1 MTVPSIAT
9 IIESAIAEE
18 LGMSREKKG
27 FLRLWAGRL
36 WALVDGTRRAVFNL
50 LWLALLIGV
59 PVALLMGRADK
70 LEDKTVLVLDLAGP
84 LVEQGAGGTRET
96 LLRQVQGE
104 DQGQVRLR
112 DVIAV
117 LDAAARDPKI
127 ERVLLLP
134 EDLAGGGL
142 AAQREVAAALE
153 RFKASGKQV
162 VAWATGFDQRQYYLA
177 AHASEVY
184 VHPMGAVALQG
195 YGRLR
200 NYYRQALDR
209 VGVSANVV
217 RVGKYKNAAE
227 PFFASAPS
235 KETLEAEAYLYDA
248 LWSLYTR
255 GVEKAR
261 KLPEGAIAQGI
272 AALPGSLQTLQG
284 DTARLALEGRL
295 VDGLKTRDELRAMLI
310 ERGAEDLKAKT
321 FRQIGW
327 REYLSRQK
335 PAASGPA
342 IGVVVAEGEIGEGS
356 EPPGRIGGRSTAEL
370 IRKARDDDD
379 VKAVVLRVNSPG
391 GSALGSELIR
401 RELELTRAAGK
412 PVVVSMGD
420 VAASGGYWIALA
432 ADEVM
437 ADAATITGSIGVF
450 GMLPTAQGLM
460 DKLSVGTGG
469 HATTWL
475 ATGYD
480 PRRPLDPRFEQLV
493 QSVIGR
499 VYTDFISK
507 AAAARKTAPDKID
520 TVAQGRVWTGTQ
532 ALERGLIDRNG
543 AWSDALKAAAA
554 RAKLPED
561 ARLRW
566 MEREPGRLEQL
577 AGFFKSTVAASV
589 QQALGLGA
597 PGLPVS
603 GLSGAAPAGGLLD
616 AGTQALQ
623 DLVWLHDLAQR
634 RRPFDAVV
642 HCLCAAD

>member
-1 MTVPSIAT
+1 
-9 IIESAIAEE
+9 
-18 LGMSREKKG
+18 MSREKKG

-310 ERGAEDLKAKT
+310 ERGAEDSKAKT

-335 PAASGPA
+335 SAASGPA

-370 IRKARDDDD
+370 IRKARNDDE

-401 RELELTRAAGK
+401 RELELTRVAGK

-432 ADEVM
+432 ADEVI
-437 ADAATITGSIGVF
+437 ADPATITGSIGVF

-480 PRRPLDPRFEQLV
+480 PRRPLDPRFEQLI
-493 QSVIGR
+493 QSAIGR

-507 AAAARKTAPDKID
+507 AAAARKTAPGKID
-520 TVAQGRVWTGTQ
+520 AVAQGRVWTGTQ

>member
-1 MTVPSIAT
+1 
-9 IIESAIAEE
+9 
-18 LGMSREKKG
+18 MSREKKG

-310 ERGAEDLKAKT
+310 ERGAEDPKAKT

-370 IRKARDDDD
+370 IRKARNDDE

-401 RELELTRAAGK
+401 RELELTRVAGK

-432 ADEVM
+432 ADEVI
-437 ADAATITGSIGVF
+437 ADPATITGSIGVF

-480 PRRPLDPRFEQLV
+480 PRRPLDPRFEQLI
-493 QSVIGR
+493 QSAIGR

-507 AAAARKTAPDKID
+507 AAAARKTAPGKID
-520 TVAQGRVWTGTQ
+520 AVAQGRVWTGTQ

-577 AGFFKSTVAASV
+577 AGFFKSTVSASV

-597 PGLPVS
+597 SGLPVS
-603 GLSGAAPAGGLLD
+603 GLSGAATAGGLLD

-623 DLVWLHDLAQR
+623 NLVWLHDLAQR

>member
-1 MTVPSIAT
+1 
-9 IIESAIAEE
+9 
-18 LGMSREKKG
+18 MSREKKG

-70 LEDKTVLVLDLAGP
+70 MEDKTVLVLDLAGP

-96 LLRQVQGE
+96 LLRQVQGQG
-104 DQGQVRLR
+104 QGQVRLR

-142 AAQREVAAALE
+142 SAQREVAAALE

-162 VAWATGFDQRQYYLA
+162 VAWSTRLDQRQYYLA

-184 VHPMGAVALQG
+184 LHPMGAVFLQG
-195 YGRLR
+195 YGGLR

-217 RVGKYKNAAE
+217 RVGRYKNAAE

-235 KETLEAEAYLYDA
+235 KETLEAEAYLYNA
-248 LWSLYTR
+248 LWNLYTR

-261 KLPEGAIAQGI
+261 KLPEGAVAQGI
-272 AALPGSLQTLQG
+272 AALPGSLQALQG
-284 DTARLALEGRL
+284 DTARLALESRL

-310 ERGAEDLKAKT
+310 ERGAEDSKAKT

-335 PAASGPA
+335 PGARGPA

-370 IRKARDDDD
+370 IRKARDDDE

-432 ADEVM
+432 ADEVI
-437 ADAATITGSIGVF
+437 ADRATITGSIGVF

-480 PRRPLDPRFEQLV
+480 PRRPLDPRFEQLI
-493 QSVIGR
+493 QSAIGR

-520 TVAQGRVWTGTQ
+520 AVAQGRVWTGAQ

-543 AWSDALKAAAA
+543 GWSDALKAAAA
-554 RAKLPED
+554 RAKLPEE

-597 PGLPVS
+597 PGLSAP
-603 GLSGAAPAGGLLD
+603 GLSGAATAGGLLD

>member
-1 MTVPSIAT
+1 
-9 IIESAIAEE
+9 
-18 LGMSREKKG
+18 MSREKKG
-27 FLRLWAGRL
+27 FLRTWVGRL
-36 WALVDGTRRAVFNL
+36 WSWVDGTRRAAFNV
-50 LWLALLIGV
+50 LWLGLLIGV
-59 PVALLMGRADK
+59 PVAFFAGRADP
-70 LEDKTVLVLDLAGP
+70 LQDKTVLVLDLAGP
-84 LVEQGAGGTRET
+84 VVEQGAGGARDA
-96 LLRQVQGE
+96 LLRQVQGH
-104 DQGQVRLR
+104 DQQQVRLR
-112 DVIAV
+112 DLVAV

-127 ERVLLLP
+127 ERALLLP
-134 EDLAGGGL
+134 EDLSGGGL
-142 AAQREVAAALE
+142 SAQREVAAALE

-295 VDGLKTRDELRAMLI
+295 VDGLKTRDELRSMLI
-310 ERGAEDLKAKT
+310 ERGAEDPKAKT

-335 PAASGPA
+335 SGASGPA

-370 IRKARDDDD
+370 IRKARDDDE

-437 ADAATITGSIGVF
+437 ADPATITGSIGVF

-469 HATTWL
+469 YATTWL

-480 PRRPLDPRFEQLV
+480 PRRPLDPRFEQLI
-493 QSVIGR
+493 QSAIGR
-499 VYTDFISK
+499 IYADFTAK
-507 AAAARKTAPDKID
+507 AAAARKTTPDKID
-520 TVAQGRVWTGTQ
+520 AVAQGRVWTGAQ
-532 ALERGLIDRNG
+532 ALERGLIDRTG
-543 AWSDALKAAAA
+543 AWADALKVAAA

-566 MEREPGRLEQL
+566 MEREPARLEQL
-577 AGFFKSTVAASV
+577 MGFFQSSV
-589 QQALGLGA
+589 SAGVLQALGLDPAASSAPAKALGLG
-597 PGLPVS
+597 PGL
-603 GLSGAAPAGGLLD
+603 GLGQAGA
-616 AGTQALQ
+616 QALQ
-623 DLVWLHDLAQR
+623 DMVWLHDLAQR
-634 RRPFDAVV
+634 RRPFEAVV
-642 HCLCAAD
+642 HCLCTPD

>member
-1 MTVPSIAT
+1 
-9 IIESAIAEE
+9 
-18 LGMSREKKG
+18 MSRDKKG

-50 LWLALLIGV
+50 LWLALLVGV
-59 PVALLMGRADK
+59 SWALLTGRADK

-84 LVEQGAGGTRET
+84 LVEQGTGGTRET

-104 DQGQVRLR
+104 DPGEVRLR
-112 DVIAV
+112 DLIRV

-127 ERVLLLP
+127 ERALLLP
-134 EDLAGGGL
+134 EDLSGGGL
-142 AAQREVAAALE
+142 SAQREVAAALE
-153 RFKASGKQV
+153 RFKAAGKPV
-162 VAWATGFDQRQYYLA
+162 VAWATHLDQRQYYLA

-184 VHPMGAVALQG
+184 LHPMGIVSLQG

-235 KETLEAEAYLYDA
+235 KETLESEASLYDG
-248 LWSLYTR
+248 LWRLYTQ

-261 KLPEGAIAQGI
+261 KLPEGAISQGI
-272 AALPGSLQTLQG
+272 AALPGSLQALQG

-295 VDGLKTRDELRAMLI
+295 VDGIKTRDELRAMLI
-310 ERGAEDLKAKT
+310 ERGAEDPSAKS

-327 REYLSRQK
+327 RAYLSRHK
-335 PAASGPA
+335 PATTGPA
-342 IGVVVAEGEIGEGS
+342 IGVVVAEGEIGEGD

-370 IRKARDDDD
+370 IRKARDDQD

-432 ADEVM
+432 ADEVV
-437 ADAATITGSIGVF
+437 ADPATITGSIGVF

-475 ATGYD
+475 AIGHD

-499 VYTDFISK
+499 IYADFTAK
-507 AAAARKTAPDKID
+507 AAAARKTTPDKID
-520 TVAQGRVWTGTQ
+520 AVAQGRVWTGAQ
-532 ALERGLIDRNG
+532 ALERGLIDRTG
-543 AWSDALKAAAA
+543 AWADALKAAAT

-566 MEREPGRLEQL
+566 MEREPGRLEQW
-577 AGFFKSTVAASV
+577 AGFFKSTVSASV
-589 QQALGLGA
+589 LQALGLDPAASSGPA
-597 PGLPVS
+597 KALGLGS
-603 GLSGAAPAGGLLD
+603 GLGLGQ
-616 AGTQALQ
+616 AGTEALQ

>member
-1 MTVPSIAT
+1 
-9 IIESAIAEE
+9 
-18 LGMSREKKG
+18 MSKEKKG
-27 FLRLWAGRL
+27 FLRLWVGRL

-59 PVALLMGRADK
+59 PVALFTGRADK

-142 AAQREVAAALE
+142 SAQREVAAALE

-272 AALPGSLQTLQG
+272 AALPGSLQALQG

-310 ERGAEDLKAKT
+310 ERGAEDPKAKT

-342 IGVVVAEGEIGEGS
+342 IGVVVAEGEIGEGE

-370 IRKARDDDD
+370 IRKARNDDE

-432 ADEVM
+432 ADEVL
-437 ADAATITGSIGVF
+437 ADPATITGSIGVF

-480 PRRPLDPRFEQLV
+480 PRRPLDPRFEQLI
-493 QSVIGR
+493 QSAIGR
-499 VYTDFISK
+499 VYTDFLTK
-507 AAAARKTAPDKID
+507 AAAARKTTPDKID
-520 TVAQGRVWTGTQ
+520 AVAQGRVWTGTQ

-554 RAKLPED
+554 RAKLPEE

-589 QQALGLGA
+589 QQALGLSV
-597 PGLPVS
+597 P
-603 GLSGAAPAGGLLD
+603 GLSGAATPASLLD
-616 AGTQALQ
+616 AGTQTVQ
-623 DLVWLHDLAQR
+623 DLVWLQNLAQR

>member
-1 MTVPSIAT
+1 
-9 IIESAIAEE
+9 
-18 LGMSREKKG
+18 MSKEKKG
-27 FLRLWAGRL
+27 FFRLWAGRL

-50 LWLALLIGV
+50 LWLAVLIGV
-59 PVALLMGRADK
+59 PVALFAGRADK

-112 DVIAV
+112 DVMAV

-142 AAQREVAAALE
+142 SAQREVAAALE

-177 AHASEVY
+177 AHANEVY

-235 KETLEAEAYLYDA
+235 KETLESEAYLYDA

-261 KLPEGAIAQGI
+261 KLPEGAVAQGI
-272 AALPGSLQTLQG
+272 AALPGSLQALQG

-310 ERGAEDLKAKT
+310 ERGAEDSKAKT

-335 PAASGPA
+335 SAASGSA
-342 IGVVVAEGEIGEGS
+342 IGVVVAEGEIGEGE

-370 IRKARDDDD
+370 IRKARNDDE

-432 ADEVM
+432 ADEVL
-437 ADAATITGSIGVF
+437 ADPATITGSIGVF

-480 PRRPLDPRFEQLV
+480 PRRPLDPRFEQLI
-493 QSVIGR
+493 QSAIGR
-499 VYTDFISK
+499 VYTDFIAK
-507 AAAARKTAPDKID
+507 AATARKTTPDKID
-520 TVAQGRVWTGTQ
+520 AVAQGRVWTGTQ
-532 ALERGLIDRNG
+532 ALERGLIDRTG
-543 AWSDALKAAAA
+543 AWSDALKAAAT

-577 AGFFKSTVAASV
+577 AGFFKSSVAAAV
-589 QQALGLGA
+589 LQALGFGA
-597 PGLPVS
+597 PGLSAP

-623 DLVWLHDLAQR
+623 DLVWLQDLAQR
-634 RRPFDAVV
+634 RRPFEAVV

>member
-1 MTVPSIAT
+1 M
-9 IIESAIAEE
+9 E
-18 LGMSREKKG
+18 LGMPQDNKG
-27 FLRLWAGRL
+27 ILRRWAGRV
-36 WALVDGTRRAVFNL
+36 WNLVDGSRRAVFNL

-59 PVALLMGRADK
+59 PVALLTSGPERLK
-70 LEDKTVLVLDLAGP
+70 DKTVLVLDLAGP
-84 LVEQGAGGTRET
+84 LVEQGSGGGRDAV
-96 LLRQVQGE
+96 LRQVQGM
-104 DQGQVRLR
+104 DQQQLRLR
-112 DVIAV
+112 DLIAV

-127 ERVLLLP
+127 ERALLLP
-134 EDLAGGGL
+134 EELSGGGL
-142 AAQREVAAALE
+142 SAQREVAAALE
-153 RFKASGKQV
+153 RFKAAGKQV
-162 VAWATGFDQRQYYLA
+162 VAWGTRLDQRQYYLA

-184 VHPMGAVALQG
+184 IHPMGTVTLQG

-235 KETLEAEAYLYDA
+235 KETLESEAYLYDA

-255 GVEKAR
+255 GVEQAR
-261 KLPEGAIAQGI
+261 KLPEGAIARGL
-272 AALPGSLQTLQG
+272 AALPGSLQALDG
-284 DTARLALEGRL
+284 DIARLAVQARL
-295 VDGLKTRDELRAMLI
+295 VDGLKTRDELRALLI
-310 ERGAEDLKAKT
+310 QRGAEDTQAKT

-327 REYLSRQK
+327 REYLSRLK

-342 IGVVVAEGEIGEGS
+342 IGVVVAEGEIGEGD

-370 IRKARDDDD
+370 IRKARDDEN

-432 ADEVM
+432 ADEVI

-499 VYTDFISK
+499 IYTDFTAK
-507 AAAARKTAPDKID
+507 AAAARQTTPDKID
-520 TVAQGRVWTGTQ
+520 AVAQGRVWTGAQ
-532 ALERGLIDRNG
+532 ALERGLIDRTG
-543 AWSDALKAAAA
+543 AWADALKAAAA

-577 AGFFKSTVAASV
+577 MGFFNAGARAAV
-589 QQALGLGA
+589 LQALGLGV
-597 PGLPVS
+597 PGLAGVA
-603 GLSGAAPAGGLLD
+603 GPAGLLE
-616 AGTQALQ
+616 AGAQAWQ
-623 DLVWLHDLAQR
+623 DMVWLHDLAQR

-642 HCLCAAD
+642 HCLCAPD

>member
-1 MTVPSIAT
+1 
-9 IIESAIAEE
+9 
-18 LGMSREKKG
+18 MSREKKG
-27 FLRLWAGRL
+27 FLRTWVGRL
-36 WALVDGTRRAVFNL
+36 WSWVDGTRRAAFNV
-50 LWLALLIGV
+50 LWLGLLIGV
-59 PVALLMGRADK
+59 PVAFFAGRADP
-70 LEDKTVLVLDLAGP
+70 LQDKTVLVLDLAGP
-84 LVEQGAGGTRET
+84 VVEQGAGGARDA
-96 LLRQVQGE
+96 LLRQVQGH
-104 DQGQVRLR
+104 DQQQVRLR
-112 DVIAV
+112 DLVAV

-127 ERVLLLP
+127 ERALLLP
-134 EDLAGGGL
+134 EDLSGGGL
-142 AAQREVAAALE
+142 SAQREVAAALE

-295 VDGLKTRDELRAMLI
+295 VDGLKTRDELRSMLI
-310 ERGAEDLKAKT
+310 ERGAEDPKAKT

-335 PAASGPA
+335 SGASGPA

-370 IRKARDDDD
+370 IRKARDDDE

-480 PRRPLDPRFEQLV
+480 PRRPLDPRFEQLI
-493 QSVIGR
+493 QSAIGR

-507 AAAARKTAPDKID
+507 AAAARKTAPGKID
-520 TVAQGRVWTGTQ
+520 AVAQGRVWTGTQ

>member
-1 MTVPSIAT
+1 
-9 IIESAIAEE
+9 
-18 LGMSREKKG
+18 MSMEKKG

-59 PVALLMGRADK
+59 PVALFTGRADK

-142 AAQREVAAALE
+142 SAQREVAAALE

-261 KLPEGAIAQGI
+261 KLPEGAIAKAI
-272 AALPGSLQTLQG
+272 AALPGSLQALQG

-295 VDGLKTRDELRAMLI
+295 VDGLKTRDELREMLI
-310 ERGAEDLKAKT
+310 ERGAEDPKAKT

-342 IGVVVAEGEIGEGS
+342 IGVVVAEGEIGDGE

-370 IRKARDDDD
+370 IRKARNDDE

-432 ADEVM
+432 ADEVL
-437 ADAATITGSIGVF
+437 ADPATITGSIGVF

-499 VYTDFISK
+499 VYSDFISK
-507 AAAARKTAPDKID
+507 AAAARKTTPDKID
-520 TVAQGRVWTGTQ
+520 AVAQGRVWTGTQ

-554 RAKLPED
+554 RAKLPD
-561 ARLRW
+561 DVRLRW

-577 AGFFKSTVAASV
+577 AGFFRSTVSASV
-589 QQALGLGA
+589 QQALGLSV
-597 PGLPVS
+597 P
-603 GLSGAAPAGGLLD
+603 GLSGAATSASLLD
-616 AGTQALQ
+616 AGTQTVQ
-623 DLVWLHDLAQR
+623 DLVWLQNLAQR

>member
-1 MTVPSIAT
+1 
-9 IIESAIAEE
+9 
-18 LGMSREKKG
+18 
-27 FLRLWAGRL
+27 
-36 WALVDGTRRAVFNL
+36 
-50 LWLALLIGV
+50 
-59 PVALLMGRADK
+59 
-70 LEDKTVLVLDLAGP
+70 
-84 LVEQGAGGTRET
+84 
-96 LLRQVQGE
+96 
-104 DQGQVRLR
+104 
-112 DVIAV
+112 
-117 LDAAARDPKI
+117 
-127 ERVLLLP
+127 
-134 EDLAGGGL
+134 
-142 AAQREVAAALE
+142 VAAALE
-153 RFKASGKQV
+153 RFKAAGKQV
-162 VAWATGFDQRQYYLA
+162 VAWGTRLDQRPYYLA

-184 VHPMGAVALQG
+184 IHPMGTVTLQG

-200 NYYRQALDR
+200 SYYRQALDR

-235 KETLEAEAYLYDA
+235 KETLESEAYLYDA

-255 GVEKAR
+255 GVEQAR
-261 KLPEGAIAQGI
+261 KLPEGAIARGL
-272 AALPGSLQTLQG
+272 AALPGSLQALDG
-284 DTARLALEGRL
+284 DIARLAVQARL
-295 VDGLKTRDELRAMLI
+295 VDGLKTRDELRALLI
-310 ERGAEDLKAKT
+310 QRGAEDTQAKT

-327 REYLSRQK
+327 REYLSRLK

-342 IGVVVAEGEIGEGS
+342 IGVVVAEGEIGEGD

-370 IRKARDDDD
+370 IRKARDDEN

-432 ADEVM
+432 ADEVI

-499 VYTDFISK
+499 IYTDFTAK
-507 AAAARKTAPDKID
+507 AAAARQTTPDKID
-520 TVAQGRVWTGTQ
+520 AVAQGRVWTGAQ
-532 ALERGLIDRNG
+532 ALERGLIDRTG
-543 AWSDALKAAAA
+543 AWADALKAAAA

-577 AGFFKSTVAASV
+577 MGFFNAGARAAV
-589 QQALGLGA
+589 LQALGLGV
-597 PGLPVS
+597 PGLAGVA
-603 GLSGAAPAGGLLD
+603 GPAGLLE
-616 AGTQALQ
+616 AGAQAWQ
-623 DLVWLHDLAQR
+623 DMVWLHDLAQR

-642 HCLCAAD
+642 HCLCAPD

>member
-1 MTVPSIAT
+1 
-9 IIESAIAEE
+9 
-18 LGMSREKKG
+18 MSKEKKG

-59 PVALLMGRADK
+59 PVALFTGRADK

-142 AAQREVAAALE
+142 SAKREVAAALE

-261 KLPEGAIAQGI
+261 KLPEGAIAKAI
-272 AALPGSLQTLQG
+272 AALPGSLQALQG

-310 ERGAEDLKAKT
+310 ERGAEDPKAKT

-342 IGVVVAEGEIGEGS
+342 IGVVVAEGEIGEGE

-370 IRKARDDDD
+370 IRKARNDDE

-432 ADEVM
+432 ADEVI
-437 ADAATITGSIGVF
+437 ADPATITGSIGVF

-499 VYTDFISK
+499 VYSDFISK
-507 AAAARKTAPDKID
+507 AAAARKTTPDKID
-520 TVAQGRVWTGTQ
+520 AVAQGRVWTGTQ

-554 RAKLPED
+554 RAKLPEE

-577 AGFFKSTVAASV
+577 AGFFRSTVSASV
-589 QQALGLGA
+589 QQALGLSV
-597 PGLPVS
+597 P
-603 GLSGAAPAGGLLD
+603 GLSGAATSASLLD
-616 AGTQALQ
+616 AGTQTVQ
-623 DLVWLHDLAQR
+623 DLVWLQNLAQR

>member
-1 MTVPSIAT
+1 
-9 IIESAIAEE
+9 
-18 LGMSREKKG
+18 MSREKKG

-284 DTARLALEGRL
+284 DTARLALAGRL

-310 ERGAEDLKAKT
+310 ERGAEDSKAKT

-335 PAASGPA
+335 SAASGPA

-370 IRKARDDDD
+370 IRKARNDDE

-401 RELELTRAAGK
+401 RELELTRVAGK

-432 ADEVM
+432 ADEVI
-437 ADAATITGSIGVF
+437 ADPATITGSIGVF

-480 PRRPLDPRFEQLV
+480 PRRPLDPRFEQLI
-493 QSVIGR
+493 QSAIGR

-507 AAAARKTAPDKID
+507 AAAARKTAPGKID
-520 TVAQGRVWTGTQ
+520 AVAQGRVWTGTQ

-577 AGFFKSTVAASV
+577 AGFFKSTVSASV

>member
-1 MTVPSIAT
+1 
-9 IIESAIAEE
+9 
-18 LGMSREKKG
+18 
-27 FLRLWAGRL
+27 L

-310 ERGAEDLKAKT
+310 ERGAEDSKAKT

-335 PAASGPA
+335 SAASGPA

-370 IRKARDDDD
+370 IRKARNDDE

-401 RELELTRAAGK
+401 RELELTRVAGK

-432 ADEVM
+432 ADEVI
-437 ADAATITGSIGVF
+437 ADPATITGSIGVF

-480 PRRPLDPRFEQLV
+480 PRRPLDPRFEQLI
-493 QSVIGR
+493 QSAIGR

-507 AAAARKTAPDKID
+507 AAAARKTAPGKID
-520 TVAQGRVWTGTQ
+520 AVAQGRVWTGTQ

>member
-261 KLPEGAIAQGI
+261 KLPEAAIAQGI
-272 AALPGSLQTLQG
+272 SALPGSLQALQG

-310 ERGAEDLKAKT
+310 ERGAEDSKAKT

-335 PAASGPA
+335 SAASGPA

-370 IRKARDDDD
+370 IRKARNDDE

-401 RELELTRAAGK
+401 RELELTRVAGK

-432 ADEVM
+432 ADEVI
-437 ADAATITGSIGVF
+437 ADPATITGSIGVF

-480 PRRPLDPRFEQLV
+480 PRRPLDPRFEQLI
-493 QSVIGR
+493 QSAIGR

-507 AAAARKTAPDKID
+507 AAAARKTAPGKID
-520 TVAQGRVWTGTQ
+520 AVAQGRVWTGTQ

-603 GLSGAAPAGGLLD
+603 GLSGAATAGGLLD

>member
-9 IIESAIAEE
+9 IIKSAIAEE

-27 FLRLWAGRL
+27 FLPLWAGRL

-577 AGFFKSTVAASV
+577 AGFFKSTVSASV

-597 PGLPVS
+597 SGLPVS
-603 GLSGAAPAGGLLD
+603 GLSGAATAGGLLD

>member
-1 MTVPSIAT
+1 
-9 IIESAIAEE
+9 
-18 LGMSREKKG
+18 MSKEKKG
-27 FLRLWAGRL
+27 FFRLWAGRL

-50 LWLALLIGV
+50 LWLAVLIGV
-59 PVALLMGRADK
+59 PVALFAGRADK

-112 DVIAV
+112 DVMAV

-142 AAQREVAAALE
+142 SAQREVAAALE

-177 AHASEVY
+177 AHANEVY

-235 KETLEAEAYLYDA
+235 KETLESEAYLYDA

-261 KLPEGAIAQGI
+261 KLPEGAVAQGI
-272 AALPGSLQTLQG
+272 AALPGSLQALQG

-310 ERGAEDLKAKT
+310 ERGAEDSKAKT

-335 PAASGPA
+335 SAASGPA
-342 IGVVVAEGEIGEGS
+342 IGVVVAEGEIGEGE

-370 IRKARDDDD
+370 IRKARNDDE

-432 ADEVM
+432 ADEVL
-437 ADAATITGSIGVF
+437 ADPATITGSIGVF

-480 PRRPLDPRFEQLV
+480 PRRPLDPRFEQLI
-493 QSVIGR
+493 QSAIGR
-499 VYTDFISK
+499 VYTDFIAK
-507 AAAARKTAPDKID
+507 AATARKTTPDKID
-520 TVAQGRVWTGTQ
+520 AVAQGRVWTGTQ
-532 ALERGLIDRNG
+532 ALERGLIDRTG
-543 AWSDALKAAAA
+543 AWSDALKAAAT

-577 AGFFKSTVAASV
+577 AGFFKSSVAAAV
-589 QQALGLGA
+589 LQALGFGA
-597 PGLPVS
+597 PGLSAP

-623 DLVWLHDLAQR
+623 DLVWLQDLAQR
-634 RRPFDAVV
+634 RRPFEAVV

>member
-1 MTVPSIAT
+1 MPQDN
-9 IIESAIAEE
+9 
-18 LGMSREKKG
+18 KG
-27 FLRLWAGRL
+27 ILRRWAGRV
-36 WALVDGTRRAVFNL
+36 WNLVDGSRRAVFNL

-59 PVALLMGRADK
+59 PVALLTSGPERLK
-70 LEDKTVLVLDLAGP
+70 DKTVLVLDLAGP
-84 LVEQGAGGTRET
+84 LVEQGSGGGRDAV
-96 LLRQVQGE
+96 LRQVQGM
-104 DQGQVRLR
+104 DQQQLRLR
-112 DVIAV
+112 DLIAV

-127 ERVLLLP
+127 ERALLLP
-134 EDLAGGGL
+134 EELSGGGL
-142 AAQREVAAALE
+142 SAQREVAAALE
-153 RFKASGKQV
+153 RFKAAGKQV
-162 VAWATGFDQRQYYLA
+162 VAWGTRLDQRQYYLA

-184 VHPMGAVALQG
+184 IHPMGTVTLQG

-235 KETLEAEAYLYDA
+235 KETLESEAYLYDA

-255 GVEKAR
+255 GVEQAR
-261 KLPEGAIAQGI
+261 KLPEGAIARGL
-272 AALPGSLQTLQG
+272 AALPGSLQALDG
-284 DTARLALEGRL
+284 DIARLAVQARL
-295 VDGLKTRDELRAMLI
+295 VDGLKTRDELRALLI
-310 ERGAEDLKAKT
+310 QRGAEDTQAKT

-327 REYLSRQK
+327 REYLSRLK

-342 IGVVVAEGEIGEGS
+342 IGVVVAEGEIGEGD

-370 IRKARDDDD
+370 IRKARDDEN

-432 ADEVM
+432 ADEVI

-499 VYTDFISK
+499 IYTDFTAK
-507 AAAARKTAPDKID
+507 AAAARQTTPDKID
-520 TVAQGRVWTGTQ
+520 AVAQGRVWTGAQ

-543 AWSDALKAAAA
+543 AWADALKAAAA

-577 AGFFKSTVAASV
+577 MGFFNAGARAAV
-589 QQALGLGA
+589 LQALGLGA
-597 PGLPVS
+597 PGLAGVA
-603 GLSGAAPAGGLLD
+603 GPAGLLE
-616 AGTQALQ
+616 AGAQAWQ
-623 DLVWLHDLAQR
+623 DMVWLHDLAQR

-642 HCLCAAD
+642 HCLCAPD

>member
-1 MTVPSIAT
+1 
-9 IIESAIAEE
+9 
-18 LGMSREKKG
+18 MSKEKKG
-27 FLRLWAGRL
+27 FLRVWAGRL

-59 PVALLMGRADK
+59 PVALFTGRADK

-142 AAQREVAAALE
+142 SAQREVAAALE

-272 AALPGSLQTLQG
+272 AALPGSLQALQG

-310 ERGAEDLKAKT
+310 ERGAEDPKAKT

-342 IGVVVAEGEIGEGS
+342 IGVVVAEGEIGEGE

-370 IRKARDDDD
+370 IRKARNDDE

-432 ADEVM
+432 ADEVL
-437 ADAATITGSIGVF
+437 ADPATITGSIGVF

-480 PRRPLDPRFEQLV
+480 PRRPLDPRFEQLI
-493 QSVIGR
+493 QSAIGR
-499 VYTDFISK
+499 VYTDFLTK
-507 AAAARKTAPDKID
+507 AAAARKTTPDKID
-520 TVAQGRVWTGTQ
+520 AVAQGRVWTGTQ

-554 RAKLPED
+554 RAKLPEE

-589 QQALGLGA
+589 QQALGLSV
-597 PGLPVS
+597 P
-603 GLSGAAPAGGLLD
+603 GLSGAATPASLLD
-616 AGTQALQ
+616 AGTQTVQ
-623 DLVWLHDLAQR
+623 DLVWLQNLAQR

>member
-1 MTVPSIAT
+1 
-9 IIESAIAEE
+9 
-18 LGMSREKKG
+18 MSREKKG
-27 FLRLWAGRL
+27 FLPLWAGRL

-370 IRKARDDDD
+370 IRKARDDDE

-577 AGFFKSTVAASV
+577 AGFFKSTVSASV

-597 PGLPVS
+597 SGLPVS
-603 GLSGAAPAGGLLD
+603 GLSGAATAGGLLD

>member
-1 MTVPSIAT
+1 
-9 IIESAIAEE
+9 
-18 LGMSREKKG
+18 MSQEKKG
-27 FLRLWAGRL
+27 FFRLWAGRL
-36 WALVDGTRRAVFNL
+36 WALLDGTRRAVFNL
-50 LWLALLIGV
+50 VWLALLIGV
-59 PVALLMGRADK
+59 PVALLMGRTDR

-104 DQGQVRLR
+104 DEGRVRLR

-127 ERVLLLP
+127 ERALLLP
-134 EDLAGGGL
+134 EDLSGGGL
-142 AAQREVAAALE
+142 SAQREVAAALE

-162 VAWATGFDQRQYYLA
+162 LAWATAFDQRQYYLA

-184 VHPMGAVALQG
+184 VHPMGTVALQG

-235 KETLEAEAYLYDA
+235 RETLESEAYLYDA
-248 LWSLYTR
+248 MWSLYTR

-272 AALPGSLQTLQG
+272 AALPGSLQALQG

-310 ERGAEDLKAKT
+310 ERGAEDSKART

-327 REYLSRQK
+327 REYLLRQK
-335 PAASGPA
+335 PAHTGPA
-342 IGVVVAEGEIGEGS
+342 IGVVVAEGEIGEGD

-370 IRKARDDDD
+370 IRKARDDED

-437 ADAATITGSIGVF
+437 ADSATITGSIGVF
-450 GMLPTAQGLM
+450 GMLPTGQGLM
-460 DKLSVGTGG
+460 DKLMVGTGG
-469 HATTWL
+469 HATSWL

-499 VYTDFISK
+499 VYSDFIAK
-507 AAAARKTAPDKID
+507 AAAARNTTPDKID
-520 TVAQGRVWTGTQ
+520 AVAQGRVWTGTQ
-532 ALERGLIDRNG
+532 ALERGLIDRTG
-543 AWSDALKAAAA
+543 AWADALKAAAA
-554 RAKLPED
+554 RARLPED

-566 MEREPGRLEQL
+566 MERTPGRLEQL
-577 AGFFKSTVAASV
+577 AGLFKSTVSASV
-589 QQALGLGA
+589 LQAFGVGA
-597 PGLPVS
+597 P
-603 GLSGAAPAGGLLD
+603 GLSGAALARGPLD
-616 AGTQALQ
+616 ASTQALQ

>member
-1 MTVPSIAT
+1 
-9 IIESAIAEE
+9 
-18 LGMSREKKG
+18 
-27 FLRLWAGRL
+27 
-36 WALVDGTRRAVFNL
+36 VFNL

-59 PVALLMGRADK
+59 PVALFTGRADK

-84 LVEQGAGGTRET
+84 LVEQDAGGTRET
-96 LLRQVQGE
+96 LLRQVQGQ

-134 EDLAGGGL
+134 QDLSGGGL
-142 AAQREVAAALE
+142 AAQHEVAAALE

-272 AALPGSLQTLQG
+272 AALPGSLQALQG

-310 ERGAEDLKAKT
+310 ERGAEDPKAKT

-342 IGVVVAEGEIGEGS
+342 IGVVVAEGEIGEGE

-370 IRKARDDDD
+370 IRKARNDDE

-432 ADEVM
+432 ADEVI
-437 ADAATITGSIGVF
+437 ADPATITGSIGVF

-499 VYTDFISK
+499 VYSDFISK
-507 AAAARKTAPDKID
+507 AAVARKTTPDKID
-520 TVAQGRVWTGTQ
+520 AVAQGRVWTGTQ

-543 AWSDALKAAAA
+543 AWSDALKSAAA

-577 AGFFKSTVAASV
+577 AGFFKSTVSASV

-603 GLSGAAPAGGLLD
+603 GLSAPAAADGLLD
-616 AGTQALQ
+616 AGAQALQ

-642 HCLCAAD
+642 HCLCTAD

>member
-1 MTVPSIAT
+1 
-9 IIESAIAEE
+9 
-18 LGMSREKKG
+18 MSREKKG

-70 LEDKTVLVLDLAGP
+70 MEDKTVLVLDLAGP

-335 PAASGPA
+335 SAASGPA

-401 RELELTRAAGK
+401 RELELTRVAGK

-432 ADEVM
+432 ADEVI
-437 ADAATITGSIGVF
+437 ADPATITGSIGVF

-480 PRRPLDPRFEQLV
+480 PRRPLDPRFEQLI
-493 QSVIGR
+493 QSAIGR

-507 AAAARKTAPDKID
+507 AAAARKTAPGKID
-520 TVAQGRVWTGTQ
+520 AVAQGRVWTGTQ

-597 PGLPVS
+597 SGLPVS

>member
-1 MTVPSIAT
+1 
-9 IIESAIAEE
+9 
-18 LGMSREKKG
+18 
-27 FLRLWAGRL
+27 
-36 WALVDGTRRAVFNL
+36 
-50 LWLALLIGV
+50 
-59 PVALLMGRADK
+59 
-70 LEDKTVLVLDLAGP
+70 
-84 LVEQGAGGTRET
+84 
-96 LLRQVQGE
+96 
-104 DQGQVRLR
+104 
-112 DVIAV
+112 
-117 LDAAARDPKI
+117 
-127 ERVLLLP
+127 
-134 EDLAGGGL
+134 
-142 AAQREVAAALE
+142 
-153 RFKASGKQV
+153 
-162 VAWATGFDQRQYYLA
+162 
-177 AHASEVY
+177 
-184 VHPMGAVALQG
+184 MGAVALQG

-370 IRKARDDDD
+370 IRKARNDDE

-432 ADEVM
+432 ADEVI
-437 ADAATITGSIGVF
+437 ADPATITGSIGVF

-480 PRRPLDPRFEQLV
+480 PRRPLDPRFEQLI
-493 QSVIGR
+493 QSAIGR
-499 VYTDFISK
+499 VYTDFITK
-507 AAAARKTAPDKID
+507 AAAARKTTPGKID
-520 TVAQGRVWTGTQ
+520 AVAQGRVWTGTQ

-577 AGFFKSTVAASV
+577 AGFFKSTVSASV

-597 PGLPVS
+597 SGLPVS
-603 GLSGAAPAGGLLD
+603 GLSGAATAGGLLD

>member
-1 MTVPSIAT
+1 
-9 IIESAIAEE
+9 
-18 LGMSREKKG
+18 MSREKKG
-27 FLRLWAGRL
+27 FLPLWAGRL

-195 YGRLR
+195 YGGLR

-272 AALPGSLQTLQG
+272 AALPGSLQALQG
-284 DTARLALEGRL
+284 DTARLALESRL

-310 ERGAEDLKAKT
+310 ERGAEDPKAKT

-327 REYLSRQK
+327 REYLSRQE
-335 PAASGPA
+335 PGASGPA

-370 IRKARDDDD
+370 IRKARDDDE

-432 ADEVM
+432 ADEVI
-437 ADAATITGSIGVF
+437 ADPATITGSIGVF

-499 VYTDFISK
+499 TYTDFIAK

-520 TVAQGRVWTGTQ
+520 AVAQGRVWTGTQ

-597 PGLPVS
+597 PGLSAP

-623 DLVWLHDLAQR
+623 ELVWLHDLAQR
-634 RRPFDAVV
+634 RQPFDAVV

>member
-1 MTVPSIAT
+1 
-9 IIESAIAEE
+9 
-18 LGMSREKKG
+18 MSREKKG
-27 FLRLWAGRL
+27 FLRTWVGRL
-36 WALVDGTRRAVFNL
+36 WSWVDGTRRAAFNV
-50 LWLALLIGV
+50 LWLGLLIGV
-59 PVALLMGRADK
+59 PVAFFAGRADP
-70 LEDKTVLVLDLAGP
+70 LQDKTVLVLDLAGP
-84 LVEQGAGGTRET
+84 VVEQGAGGARDA
-96 LLRQVQGE
+96 LLRQVQGH
-104 DQGQVRLR
+104 DQQQVRLR
-112 DVIAV
+112 DLVAV

-127 ERVLLLP
+127 ERALLLP
-134 EDLAGGGL
+134 EDLSGGGL
-142 AAQREVAAALE
+142 SAQREVAAALE

-295 VDGLKTRDELRAMLI
+295 VDGLKTRDELRSMLI
-310 ERGAEDLKAKT
+310 ERGAEDPKAKT

-335 PAASGPA
+335 SGASGPA

-370 IRKARDDDD
+370 IRKARDDDE

-437 ADAATITGSIGVF
+437 ADPATITGSIGVF

-469 HATTWL
+469 YATTWL

-480 PRRPLDPRFEQLV
+480 PRRPLDPRFEQLI
-493 QSVIGR
+493 QSAIGR
-499 VYTDFISK
+499 IYADFTAK
-507 AAAARKTAPDKID
+507 AAAARKTTPDKID
-520 TVAQGRVWTGTQ
+520 AVAQGRVWTGAQ
-532 ALERGLIDRNG
+532 ALERGLIDRTG
-543 AWSDALKAAAA
+543 AWADALKVAAA

-566 MEREPGRLEQL
+566 MEREPARLEEL
-577 AGFFKSTVAASV
+577 MGFFQSSV
-589 QQALGLGA
+589 SAGVLQALGLDPAASSAPAKALGLG
-597 PGLPVS
+597 PGL
-603 GLSGAAPAGGLLD
+603 GLGQAGA
-616 AGTQALQ
+616 QALQ
-623 DLVWLHDLAQR
+623 DMVWLHDLAQR
-634 RRPFDAVV
+634 RRPFEAVV
-642 HCLCAAD
+642 HCLCTPD

>member
-1 MTVPSIAT
+1 
-9 IIESAIAEE
+9 
-18 LGMSREKKG
+18 MSKEKKG
-27 FLRLWAGRL
+27 FLRLWVGRL

-59 PVALLMGRADK
+59 PVALFTGRADK

-134 EDLAGGGL
+134 QDLSGGGL

-272 AALPGSLQTLQG
+272 AALPGSLQALQG

-310 ERGAEDLKAKT
+310 ERGAEDPKAKT

-342 IGVVVAEGEIGEGS
+342 IGVVVAEGEIGEGE

-370 IRKARDDDD
+370 IRKARNDDE

-432 ADEVM
+432 ADEVL
-437 ADAATITGSIGVF
+437 ADPATITGSIGVF

-480 PRRPLDPRFEQLV
+480 PRRPLDPRFEQLI
-493 QSVIGR
+493 QSAIGR
-499 VYTDFISK
+499 VYTDFLTK
-507 AAAARKTAPDKID
+507 AAAARKTTPDKID
-520 TVAQGRVWTGTQ
+520 AVAQGRVWTGTQ

-554 RAKLPED
+554 RAKLPEE

-589 QQALGLGA
+589 QQALGLSV
-597 PGLPVS
+597 P
-603 GLSGAAPAGGLLD
+603 GLSGAATPASLLD
-616 AGTQALQ
+616 AGTQTVQ

>member
-1 MTVPSIAT
+1 
-9 IIESAIAEE
+9 
-18 LGMSREKKG
+18 MSKEKKG
-27 FLRLWAGRL
+27 FLRVWAGRL

-59 PVALLMGRADK
+59 PVALFTGRADK

-127 ERVLLLP
+127 ERALLLP

-142 AAQREVAAALE
+142 SAQREVAAALE

-184 VHPMGAVALQG
+184 AHPMGAVALQG

-272 AALPGSLQTLQG
+272 AALPGSLQALQG

-310 ERGAEDLKAKT
+310 ERGAEDPKAKT

-342 IGVVVAEGEIGEGS
+342 IGVVVAEGEIGEGE

-370 IRKARDDDD
+370 IRKARNDDE

-432 ADEVM
+432 ADEVL
-437 ADAATITGSIGVF
+437 ADPATITGSIGVF

-480 PRRPLDPRFEQLV
+480 PRRPLDPRFEQLI
-493 QSVIGR
+493 QSAIGR
-499 VYTDFISK
+499 VYTDFLTK
-507 AAAARKTAPDKID
+507 AAAARKTTPDKID
-520 TVAQGRVWTGTQ
+520 AVAQGRVWTGTQ

-554 RAKLPED
+554 RAKLPEE

-589 QQALGLGA
+589 QQALGLSV
-597 PGLPVS
+597 P
-603 GLSGAAPAGGLLD
+603 GLSGAATPASLLD
-616 AGTQALQ
+616 AGTQTVQ
-623 DLVWLHDLAQR
+623 DLVWLQNLAQR

>member
-1 MTVPSIAT
+1 
-9 IIESAIAEE
+9 
-18 LGMSREKKG
+18 MSKEKKG
-27 FLRLWAGRL
+27 FLRVWAGRL

-59 PVALLMGRADK
+59 PVALFTGRADK

-142 AAQREVAAALE
+142 SAQREVAAALE

-184 VHPMGAVALQG
+184 VHPMGAVDLQG

-272 AALPGSLQTLQG
+272 AALPGSLQALQG

-310 ERGAEDLKAKT
+310 ERGAEDPKAKT

-342 IGVVVAEGEIGEGS
+342 IGVVVAEGEIGEGE

-370 IRKARDDDD
+370 IRKARDDDE

-432 ADEVM
+432 ADEVL
-437 ADAATITGSIGVF
+437 ADPATITGSIGVF

-480 PRRPLDPRFEQLV
+480 PRRPLDPRFEQLI
-493 QSVIGR
+493 QSAIGR
-499 VYTDFISK
+499 VYTDFLTK
-507 AAAARKTAPDKID
+507 AAAARKTTPDKID
-520 TVAQGRVWTGTQ
+520 AVAQGRVWTGTQ

-554 RAKLPED
+554 RAKLPEE

-589 QQALGLGA
+589 QQALGLSV
-597 PGLPVS
+597 P
-603 GLSGAAPAGGLLD
+603 GLSGAATPASLLD
-616 AGTQALQ
+616 AGTQTVQ
-623 DLVWLHDLAQR
+623 DLVWLQNLAQH